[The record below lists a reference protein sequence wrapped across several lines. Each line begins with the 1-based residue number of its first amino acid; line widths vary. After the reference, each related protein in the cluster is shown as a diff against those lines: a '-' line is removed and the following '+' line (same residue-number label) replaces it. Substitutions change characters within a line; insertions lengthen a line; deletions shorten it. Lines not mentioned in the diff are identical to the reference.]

1 MQNDG
6 KLYTYRNKTK
16 PNSILASDQ
25 FRKLKSMIPETAQ
38 RFAAVALKLADILG
52 KCSVKL
58 V

>member
-6 KLYTYRNKTK
+6 KLYTYQNKT
-16 PNSILASDQ
+16 NSILASDQ
-25 FRKLKSMIPETAQ
+25 FRKLKSMILGTTQ
-38 RFAAVALKLADILG
+38 RFTTVALKLADILG